1 MCIEYGRTMAFY
13 SNSKS
18 IAPNSMGMTATILY
32 DQTEYRGS
40 IKEGVPSGKGTV
52 TFKDGS
58 IIEGDFVD
66 G

>member
-1 MCIEYGRTMAFY
+1 MAFY

-18 IAPNSMGMTATILY
+18 IILNSMGTTVTILY
-32 DQTEYRGS
+32 DQTEYRGN
-40 IKEGVPSGKGTV
+40 IKEGVPSGNGTV